1 VILRRLYLYL
11 VSIAAL
17 GVLAFGLAQLG
28 NTILLF
34 VFDRVITDS
43 DRSALAGYSA
53 MVVVAFPVWVVHQ
66 WFARRFAVRDPAER
80 ASGIRHLYVYLACAA
95 SSIGAAI
102 ALAATITSA
111 SLTQLDGCCY
121 DQFGT
126 AQAGWVTAVL
136 LAIWAFHFRV
146 AARDHASVGE
156 SGASSTLRRWYMYTA
171 LFVGLFMMLIGA
183 QGVIQVL
190 WIKAIHSTYQN
201 YPPLSLSTGRLAAG
215 LLLWAFHARVLAMR
229 YVEDDRKST
238 LRAVEGFIAVAVCVV
253 AALVGASQILYYG
266 VARALG
272 IENPGGM
279 GTDLLAGM
287 AQPASYVIAYGSAW
301 FLIRRRLAHDAAA
314 GEAVRQAGI
323 RRLYTNLVGL
333 VSMGAVGIG
342 AAGLL
347 GTLLERAEAPLI
359 GVATPSWRDP
369 LSLWITLSIVGA
381 AIWLAHWRRVPWLE
395 ERVALS
401 RRLYLWAVLLVS
413 VLAILGGSIG
423 MLYVVFQQVF
433 SAQPR
438 LNDSRNLSFGQSLAI
453 VLVAVAIGIY
463 HWSVMRSDALARH
476 AKIATP
482 APAVEAPLITAPI
495 TPAEPTPV
503 PEAAAGMHFELSVV
517 GATEDDVHQALAN
530 LPPQASYKLTP
541 SDHST

>member
-1 VILRRLYLYL
+1 VILRRLYVYL

-17 GVLAFGLAQLG
+17 AVLAVGLALLG

-34 VFDRVITDS
+34 VLNRSTTDS
-43 DRSALAGYSA
+43 DRSALAGYTA
-53 MVVVAFPVWVVHQ
+53 MVVVAFPVWAVHQ
-66 WFARRFAVRDPAER
+66 WFARRFAMRDPAER
-80 ASGIRHLYVYLACAA
+80 ASGIRHLYVYFACAA
-95 SSIGAAI
+95 SSIGAAV

-111 SLTQLDGCCY
+111 SLAQLDGCCY
-121 DQFGT
+121 DQLGT
-126 AQAGWVTAVL
+126 AQAGWVTVVL
-136 LAIWAFHFRV
+136 LVIWAFHFRV
-146 AARDHASVGE
+146 AARDHAAVGE
-156 SGASSTLRRWYMYTA
+156 SGASATLRRWYMYTA

-190 WIKAIHSTYQN
+190 WIKAIHSTYQG

-215 LLLWAFHARVLAMR
+215 LLLWAFHGRVLATR
-229 YVEDDRKST
+229 HVEEDRKST
-238 LRAVEGFIAVAVCVV
+238 LRAVEGFIAVAVCIV
-253 AALVGASQILYYG
+253 AALVGVSQILYYG

-272 IENPGGM
+272 VGYLLDFGI
-279 GTDLLAGM
+279 DLLAGV

-301 FLIRRRLAHDAAA
+301 FLIRRRLAYDAAA

-323 RRLYTNLVGL
+323 RRLYTNLVAL
-333 VSMGAVGIG
+333 VSIGAFGIG
-342 AAGLL
+342 AAGLI
-347 GTLLERAEAPLI
+347 GTLLEGAEAPLI
-359 GVATPSWRDP
+359 GVGSPSWRGP
-369 LSLWITLSIVGA
+369 VSLWITLSIVGA

-413 VLAILGGSIG
+413 VLAILGGAIG

-438 LNDSRNLSFGQSLAI
+438 LNDTRNLSFGQSLAI
-453 VLVAVAIGIY
+453 VLVAAAIGVY
-463 HWSVMRSDALARH
+463 HWRVMRSDALARH

-482 APAVEAPLITAPI
+482 APVMEAPLITAPI

-541 SDHST
+541 SDHSD